1 MLDLTTKTKKVDIVG
16 TCSIWFPNLGTKSG
30 YCWDIPDLTPKSGTN
45 IGNCW
50 DMLDLTPKSGT
61 KNRKSGYCKDMLD
74 LTPISG
80 KR

>member
-1 MLDLTTKTKKVDIVG
+1 ML
-16 TCSIWFPNLGTKSG
+16 NLAPESG
-30 YCWDIPDLTPKSGTN
+30 MN
-45 IGNCW
+45 IGYCW

-80 KR
+80 KKIRRRISL